1 MTSRADTYLRFEYD
15 DYLDREYDSYTH
27 QGIEYTASEILSKV
41 DPNTYE
47 DGFQAFKAD
56 IEEQEQKQK

>member
-1 MTSRADTYLRFEYD
+1 MTNRRDIYLRFEYD
-15 DYLDREYDSYTH
+15 DYLDRNNEPFTYE
-27 QGIEYTASEILSKV
+27 GIEYTASEILSKV

-56 IEEQEQKQK
+56 IEEQQQNQK

>member
-1 MTSRADTYLRFEYD
+1 MTNRADTYLRFEYD

-27 QGIEYTASEILSKV
+27 QGVEYTASEILPKI
-41 DPNTYE
+41 DPKGYE

-56 IEEQEQKQK
+56 IEEQENS